1 MISIDSYGWIER
13 FGGGSK
19 HEQYNRV
26 IDAVPPKQIL
36 TSVVTVY
43 EVYKKAKLLRGEH
56 VALENVAALGH
67 TIVVPVDHEIALAA
81 ADYSLEHGLH
91 FSDALIYSTARRHNA
106 ELYTSDSALKHL
118 PGVRFV

>member
-1 MISIDSYGWIER
+1 MIPIDTYGWIER

-19 HEQYNRV
+19 QAQYDRL
-26 IDAVPPKQIL
+26 IDAVTPDQIL

-56 VALENVAALGH
+56 AALENVAALDH
-67 TIVVPVDHEIALAA
+67 TVLVPVDHEIALAA
-81 ADYSLEHGLH
+81 ADYSIEHGLH
-91 FSDALIYSTARRHNA
+91 FSDALIYSTARRHGT
-106 ELYTSDSALKHL
+106 ELYTSDPALKLL